1 MIRRPPRSTLF
12 PYTTLFRSAREQLRP
27 LDLGV
32 VLASLARQRA
42 AGGVRVHVGL
52 GVEGEDRIEHRSV
65 MMPQL
70 QRTVQLRRVGF
81 SRDTQLVSHLVEG
94 LPRPLPARPH
104 LACI

>member
-65 MMPQL
+65 LMPQL
-70 QRTVQLRRVGF
+70 QRTVQLWRVGF
-81 SRDTQLVSHLVEG
+81 SRDTQLVEHLVEALRRRLQVG
-94 LPRPLPARPH
+94 QR
-104 LACI
+104 LA